1 MKLLEKE
8 LLLPV
13 IDLLT
18 TLWISIRHRGQLS
31 MMLNLELKTQ
41 TIYGEFSLKTLNFT
55 MLFKL

>member
-18 TLWISIRHRGQLS
+18 TLWISIRHLDQLS

-55 MLFKL
+55 TLFKL